1 MAEQYEQEME
11 LDLRELIGVL
21 WRRKWLII
29 LLFIVAV
36 TGAYFVSQ
44 EMTRIYETSTIIMVR
59 VEGGIE
65 DLFGNN
71 LTGLSSRQD
80 QVATY
85 SALLT
90 TRPVLEEVI
99 ERLDL
104 RNEET
109 GETISARSLRD
120 SLTVS
125 GNNET
130 NLITIKASYTDPEV
144 AKDIANTLVEVFIE
158 ENEKMNRAQLQSA
171 SRFIGE
177 QLEETQDNLSRLEKE
192 LLEYKTEKGIAYP
205 AEQGRATLNKLI
217 DLETT
222 RAQTVVELEYARASL
237 EEAEKQ
243 LQEQDRE
250 VESSRTL
257 GVNPEIKDLRSRL
270 LSLEMELLGLLE
282 TYTES
287 HPEVVQVKNQIE
299 AIEKR
304 IENTVEEIVS
314 SRTESSNPIHDSL
327 RREIIQLQTS
337 IIARETKIETYD
349 QQIEQASEELGT
361 LPEEEMALL
370 RLERENQVAEN
381 LYILLMERQSEVQ
394 IQEAMQ
400 IADIFTVDPAV
411 VEDSPISPR
420 IRLNMALSGVLALM
434 LGVGITFSLEF
445 FDTSIKTDK
454 DLEKIAG
461 VPVLGVIP
469 DLAKANHRRGYGRE
483 DDDV

>member
-44 EMTRIYETSTIIMVR
+44 EMTRVYETSSMIMVR
-59 VEGGIE
+59 SEGGVQ
-65 DLFGNN
+65 DLFGNGFTG
-71 LTGLSSRQD
+71 LTGRQD
-80 QVATY
+80 QVSTY

-99 ERLDL
+99 ERLALKD
-104 RNEET
+104 EET
-109 GETISARSLRD
+109 GERISSRSLRG
-120 SLTVS
+120 SLSVS
-125 GNNET
+125 GNSET
-130 NLITIKASYTDPEV
+130 NLITISASYSDPEI
-144 AKDIANTLVEVFIE
+144 ARDIANTLVEVFIE
-158 ENEKMNRAQLQSA
+158 ENEAMNRAQLQSA

-237 EEAEKQ
+237 EETKKQ

-257 GVNPEIKDLRSRL
+257 SVNPEIKDLRSRL
-270 LSLEMELLGLLE
+270 LSLELELLGLLE
-282 TYTES
+282 TYTAS
-287 HPEVVQVKNQIE
+287 HPDVVHVKNQINE
-299 AIEKR
+299 IEGR
-304 IENTVEEIVS
+304 IENTVEEITS
-314 SRTESSNPIHDSL
+314 SRTESSNPIHQNL
-327 RREIIQLQTS
+327 RREMIQLQTS
-337 IIARETKIETYD
+337 IIASETKIETYD
-349 QQIEQASEELGT
+349 RQIEQVSEELGT
-361 LPEEEMALL
+361 LPKEEMALL

-411 VEDSPISPR
+411 VEASPISPR
-420 IRLNMALSGVLALM
+420 IRLNMALAGVLAIM
-434 LGVGITFSLEF
+434 MGGGITFLLEF
-445 FDTSIKTDK
+445 LDTSIKTDK
-454 DLEKIAG
+454 DLEKVTG

-469 DLAKANHRRGYGRE
+469 DLARANHRRGYGRE